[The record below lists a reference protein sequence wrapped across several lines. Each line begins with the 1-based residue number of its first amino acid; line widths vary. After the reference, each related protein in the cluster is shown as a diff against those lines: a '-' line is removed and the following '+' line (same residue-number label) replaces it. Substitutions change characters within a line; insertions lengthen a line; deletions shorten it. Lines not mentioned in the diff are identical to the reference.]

1 MIRLSQLIG
10 QRVVDRDHGQSLGGI
25 QRLLLDTERG
35 SFTAAQL
42 QPPVGGQAI
51 IDWSAIVG
59 LGDDA
64 VIASEG
70 QTRPP
75 DDEREQRL
83 VRGDLELLGKAVL
96 TEDGTSLGELRDIE
110 LDVASGRVVRLLLE
124 DQAIPVDRFVALGSD
139 VLIIATPTAG
149 STAAPAR

>member
-10 QRVVDRDHGQSLGGI
+10 QRVVDRDHGRSLGGI

-35 SFTAAQL
+35 AFTAAQL

-51 IDWSAIVG
+51 IDWSAIAEVG
-59 LGDDA
+59 VDA
-64 VIASEG
+64 VIASRA

-75 DDEREQRL
+75 EDEREQRL
-83 VRGDLELLGKAVL
+83 VRGDLELLGKTVL
-96 TEDGTSLGELRDIE
+96 TEDGTSLGELQDVE
-110 LDVASGRVVRLLLE
+110 LDEVSGRVVRLLLA
-124 DQAIPVDRFVALGSD
+124 DQALPVDRFVALGSD
-139 VLIIATPTAG
+139 VLIIATPIAG